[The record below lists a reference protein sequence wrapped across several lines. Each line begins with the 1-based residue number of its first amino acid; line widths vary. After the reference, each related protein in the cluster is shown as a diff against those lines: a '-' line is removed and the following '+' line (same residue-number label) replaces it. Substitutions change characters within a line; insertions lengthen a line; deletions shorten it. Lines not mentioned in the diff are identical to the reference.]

1 MKTHLWKKCSLFV
14 VLLPLLWGCGGSVGG
29 IRQDVLACQGQDM
42 AVGEGSVPVSI
53 LVGGGVAA
61 SRTIAPEH
69 LTPDDLGDTSK
80 YTLTMDGHSDMGGS
94 VTVPN
99 FILRGG
105 RGILALSPGAWTLR
119 LTATDVATSTQLLS
133 GSTLLIVQD
142 APTTASIT
150 LMPLTGTGTVNVQ
163 FTIPQSVVRRLDQTN
178 GQRQVTVALYNQQ
191 NQVVQGT
198 SRTFPVAAGAMNPV
212 PISYTV
218 NGPVASGRYT
228 LRLAAPYTVNNAST
242 GNQNVTYNLG
252 WSDILYVEQGR
263 ESVAQVDIPEAGT
276 AMGVPGNPF
285 RQDKASQRGSSATVN
300 FVTST
305 TFNPWGETLWLFGAN
320 WDGNGSD
327 LNGNEILVV
336 SWTPVYD
343 ADYYELELLV
353 HPFTNRI
360 TPANRY
366 GKFNKVVATDA
377 EWDALRQRSFT
388 TSGQSR
394 GTSYMR
400 FSGGTGDPDYY
411 KTRTYTINCA
421 DGTTR
426 VVNNFVSCADKA
438 LARRLF
444 ATGAQ
449 NFSYRV
455 AQATDAFDSYGTF
468 SYNGAPM
475 GKVGLE
481 GDCGVLGVLIPAFSP
496 QMSVVYRLRAVNRF
510 GHSDWVY
517 WKGGKW

>member
-1 MKTHLWKKCSLFV
+1 METSVTRMFCLFLW
-14 VLLPLLWGCGGSVGG
+14 LLPYLWGCQGSLSGGLQSH
-29 IRQDVLACQGQDM
+29 QSP
-42 AVGEGSVPVSI
+42 VGEGSVPVRI
-53 LVGGGVAA
+53 LLEGGAA
-61 SRTIAPEH
+61 SRTIAPAH
-69 LTPDDLGDTSK
+69 VTQADLADPGQYQLVMEGT
-80 YTLTMDGHSDMGGS
+80 SDMGGR
-94 VTVPN
+94 VQVRD
-99 FILRGG
+99 FVLRNGEG
-105 RGILALSPGAWTLR
+105 FLALAPGAWTLT
-119 LTATDVATSTQLLS
+119 LTAMDGGGTTQLLS

-142 APTTASIT
+142 APTSASIT
-150 LMPLTGTGTVNVQ
+150 LAPLTGNGRVRVN
-163 FTIPQSVVRRLDQTN
+163 FTLPPSVVRRLDPQGNNTK
-178 GQRQVTVALYNQQ
+178 QVTVGLYNPLGQLVAGTQQ
-191 NQVVQGT
+191 TFQVTVTGGT
-198 SRTFPVAAGAMNPV
+198 APAAIPYTANAMQV
-212 PISYTV
+212 P
-218 NGPVASGRYT
+218 SGRYT

-242 GNQNVTYNLG
+242 GNQNVTYSLG

-263 ESVAQVDIPEAGT
+263 ESVATVAIPEVAL
-276 AMGVPGNPF
+276 GVPGRPH
-285 RQDKASQRGSSATVN
+285 RRDKASQSGSSGTIN
-300 FVTST
+300 FVTNT
-305 TFNPWGETLWLFGAN
+305 QFNPWGETLWLFGQS
-320 WDGNGSD
+320 WDGSDSD

-343 ADYYELELLV
+343 ADYDELELLV

-360 TPANRY
+360 TPATRY

-377 EWDALRQRSFT
+377 EWDALRQQSFT
-388 TSGQSR
+388 ANGQSR
-394 GTSYMR
+394 RTSYMR

-421 DGTTR
+421 NGTTG

-444 ATGAQ
+444 ATGTQ

-455 AQATDAFDSYGTF
+455 AQATDAFDTYGTF
-468 SYNGAPM
+468 SYRGTSV

-481 GDCGVLGVLIPAFSP
+481 GDCGVLGVLVPAFSP